1 MSRESIKKKLL
12 ERDNYR
18 CGIHLGGCG
27 KQIQLRHTT
36 KDHII
41 PRNIELNTGA
51 LLKYLREKKSLHN
64 VNPDLFNLQPMCEI
78 CNSNKKKGV
87 FPGATLDKKCPNDCC
102 RYIYFLKGRKIPG
115 LGYFP
120 TQSHLFLMQHGLC
133 GSCFILNDM
142 TIGDKDTIFMQGV
155 FFAVKVNNKVG
166 FKAGK
171 YGDLKGVEYAME
183 SNRRYNSREIIEAA
197 TFSMRENKSWWKKEP
212 KHL

>member
-1 MSRESIKKKLL
+1 MSRERIKKKLL

-41 PRNIELNTGA
+41 PRNVELSTGV
-51 LLKYLREKKSLHN
+51 LLKYLREKKCLHN

-78 CNSNKKKGV
+78 CNSNKKRGV
-87 FPGATLDKKCPNDCC
+87 FPGATLDKKCSNDCC
-102 RYIYFLKGRKIPG
+102 RYIYFLKGGKVPG
-115 LGYFP
+115 LGYCP
-120 TQSHLFLMQHGLC
+120 VQSHLFLMQHGLC
-133 GSCFILNDM
+133 GGLFYLNDLKVLKEENIIM
-142 TIGDKDTIFMQGV
+142 EGV
-155 FFAVKVNNKVG
+155 FLAVKVNGKIG
-166 FKAGK
+166 FEADK
-171 YGDLKGVEYAME
+171 YGGAMLVEYAIE

-197 TFSMRENKSWWKKEP
+197 TFSIGENKSWWKKEP